1 MVKGEGGGGRGEESV
16 VANKRAKLRQ
26 LNANGEMGGWVI
38 RIQQSLKESSKFYR
52 DKTIIL
58 PPSPLSRR

>member
-26 LNANGEMGGWVI
+26 LNANGEMGGGGWGVGWVI
-38 RIQQSLKESSKFYR
+38 RIQQSLRASYR
-52 DKTIIL
+52 K
-58 PPSPLSRR
+58 PSQTRPRF